1 MSAIGM
7 PGPQR
12 PFVISACGYEH
23 SQLFFER
30 QQSLELRRRAWEGRL
45 KPLTSWSTLLV
56 RGAGVCVLFGAA
68 AAMLLH

>member
-7 PGPQR
+7 PGPHR

-23 SQLFFER
+23 SQLVFER

-45 KPLTSWSTLLV
+45 KPLTSWSTLIM
-56 RGAGVCVLFGAA
+56 RGAGAA
-68 AAMLLH
+68 AMFAAAGAMLLH